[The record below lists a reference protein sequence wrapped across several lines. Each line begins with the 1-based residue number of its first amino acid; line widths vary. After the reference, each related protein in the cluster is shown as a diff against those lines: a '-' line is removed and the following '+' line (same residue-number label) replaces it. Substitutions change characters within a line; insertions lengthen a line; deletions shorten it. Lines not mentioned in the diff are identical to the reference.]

1 MDELLT
7 ATQSKQDATSE
18 GATLVAIGP
27 NGETLRAVAKLD
39 GGDDRRDRRLAAR
52 SGREKEREREK
63 KKGMGGGW
71 EEEREFFFMQIETI
85 RVGKKTC
92 RVGESSV

>member
-7 ATQSKQDATSE
+7 VAQSKQDATSE
-18 GATLVAIGP
+18 GVTLVAIGP

-39 GGDDRRDRRLAAR
+39 GGDERRDGRLAAW

-71 EEEREFFFMQIETI
+71 EEEREFFLI
-85 RVGKKTC
+85 
-92 RVGESSV
+92 